1 MNINNLFN
9 IKDKKIVITGANSG
23 IGLELS
29 RSLKKLNALVI
40 RVDLNFYSNLNTT
53 DYVCDLRNK
62 EEVFKIFKNIK
73 KKFKSIQGLI
83 NCAGVSINLS
93 NPYEDIC
100 YYENTLNSNLKS
112 AFIVTTEA
120 CKIMKKN
127 GSVINITSLGAQQA
141 FPKNPAYQISKA
153 GLRQLTKAFARDF
166 SKYGIRFNNLCP
178 GYIKSGMTIKSYK
191 DPTAKKIR
199 SERMLLN
206 RWGKPSDLVGPAVFL
221 LSEAS
226 DYITGTD
233 IYVDG
238 GWIAKGI

>member
-1 MNINNLFN
+1 
-9 IKDKKIVITGANSG
+9 
-23 IGLELS
+23 
-29 RSLKKLNALVI
+29 
-40 RVDLNFYSNLNTT
+40 
-53 DYVCDLRNK
+53 
-62 EEVFKIFKNIK
+62 
-73 KKFKSIQGLI
+73 
-83 NCAGVSINLS
+83 
-93 NPYEDIC
+93 
-100 YYENTLNSNLKS
+100 
-112 AFIVTTEA
+112 
-120 CKIMKKN
+120 MKKN